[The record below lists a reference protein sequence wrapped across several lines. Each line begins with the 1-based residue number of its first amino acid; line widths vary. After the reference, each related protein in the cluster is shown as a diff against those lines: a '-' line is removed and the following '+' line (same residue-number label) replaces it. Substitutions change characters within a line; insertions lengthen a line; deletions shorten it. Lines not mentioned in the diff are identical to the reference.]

1 MSEKRGRTGDMTTK
15 TSGTGVGGVIMTPPR
30 RRWRIPGALAWVAV
44 TPFAAWALAR
54 LAGLERG
61 SFPTQ
66 IMTATPYAAAGSLLP
81 LLLAALSRKRSATA
95 VALAT
100 TAALGFSVLPR
111 ALPSGQPAAT
121 GPTLRIMSSNLLF
134 GRADAESVVSLVRR
148 LQPDVLSTQ
157 ELTPDAVSELDAAG
171 LKDLMP
177 YRILKDE
184 WSASG
189 SGLYA
194 RYPLTELD
202 DLFHAI
208 GHNMPA
214 ASMTLPGGQA
224 LQIVDVHPFTPLG
237 PQVTQW
243 TEGLRN
249 LPSAQ
254 PTGAFRILVGD
265 FNSSLDHAE
274 LRKVVARGYADA
286 GDSTGKGLI
295 PTWPSNKKIPPIITI
310 DHVLADQRIAIID
323 YGVYKVPQ
331 TDHRTIFAEL
341 RLPS

>member
-1 MSEKRGRTGDMTTK
+1 MDTRM
-15 TSGTGVGGVIMTPPR
+15 SGTEVGGVIITPQR
-30 RRWRIPGALAWVAV
+30 KKWRVPGALAWMAV
-44 TPFAAWALAR
+44 TPFAAWAIAR
-54 LAGLERG
+54 LGGLERG
-61 SFPTQ
+61 SFATQ
-66 IMTATPYAAAGSLLP
+66 IMTGTPYAAAGSLVP
-81 LLLAALSRKRSATA
+81 LLLAVLSRKRTVTA
-95 VALAT
+95 AALVT
-100 TAALGFSVLPR
+100 TAAMGFAVIPR
-111 ALPSGQPAAT
+111 ALPSRQPAAT

-134 GRADAESVVSLVRR
+134 GRADADTVVALVRR
-148 LQPDVLSTQ
+148 LRPDVLSTQ
-157 ELTPDAVSELDAAG
+157 ELTPDAVERLDAAG
-171 LKDLMP
+171 LKSIMP

-202 DLFHAI
+202 DLFHAV

-214 ASMTLPGGQA
+214 ASMALPDGQIV
-224 LQIVDVHPFTPLG
+224 QIVDVHPFTPLG

-243 TEGLRN
+243 TEGLRD

-254 PTGAFRILVGD
+254 QNGPFRVLVGD

-295 PTWPSNKKIPPIITI
+295 PTWPANKRVPPIITI
-310 DHVLADQRIAIID
+310 DHLLADQRLAILD
-323 YGVYKVPQ
+323 YSVHKIPQ
-331 TDHRTIFAEL
+331 TDHRSIFAEL
-341 RLPS
+341 RLPAPKASQG